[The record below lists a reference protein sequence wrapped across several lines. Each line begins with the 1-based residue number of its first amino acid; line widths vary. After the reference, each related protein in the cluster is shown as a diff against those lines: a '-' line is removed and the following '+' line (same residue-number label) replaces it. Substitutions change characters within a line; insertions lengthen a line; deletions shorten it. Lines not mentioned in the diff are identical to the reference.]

1 MKTPSAKPNDA
12 PSTKPTA
19 ASFAVKRAA
28 WNSCTIRMSPTPEVG
43 CSKSAFTIVCTC
55 GIDVS
60 STMNGHVQ
68 PALIQIQR

>member
-1 MKTPSAKPNDA
+1 
-12 PSTKPTA
+12 
-19 ASFAVKRAA
+19 
-28 WNSCTIRMSPTPEVG
+28 MSPKPEVG
-43 CSKSAFTIVCTC
+43 WRNSACTIVWMC